1 MRCAWRSDVTA
12 LSREKAR
19 SRHPDAGG
27 SNTLMAELNV
37 AYEEVKRDIGVN

>member
-1 MRCAWRSDVTA
+1 MRCAWRSDATA

-19 SRHPDAGG
+19 SRHPG

-37 AYEEVKRDIGVN
+37 AYEEVKRDLGAN